1 MESSAIVDNDLV
13 VQSLNYHGNDL
24 TKFLK
29 DLPDFRNL
37 NFATVDYSLYQNRS
51 KEVRTEDR
59 GRRLLLHRFV
69 TQNFN
74 SIFRQ
79 VHLLDSRN
87 GAAYL

>member
-1 MESSAIVDNDLV
+1 MESSTIVDNDLV

-37 NFATVDYSLYQNRS
+37 NFSTVDYSLYQNRS

-74 SIFRQ
+74 SIFR
-79 VHLLDSRN
+79 
-87 GAAYL
+87 